1 MTWVHVFLRMFS
13 TGKVGGL
20 CFAESDN
27 AVDDGPFD
35 NDMSDFS
42 ITTVYNTYK
51 QDIIGNITQLWCDKM
66 SLEASQVEFKVG
78 LKMAVLPLMLLLL
91 MIFQKIDDGGS
102 EIDPIK
108 C

>member
-1 MTWVHVFLRMFS
+1 MFS

-42 ITTVYNTYK
+42 ITTVYNTQE
-51 QDIIGNITQLWCDKM
+51 QDIIGNITQLWCDKV

-78 LKMAVLPLMLLLL
+78 LIMTLLLLMLLLPML
-91 MIFQKIDDGGS
+91 L
-102 EIDPIK
+102 
-108 C
+108 